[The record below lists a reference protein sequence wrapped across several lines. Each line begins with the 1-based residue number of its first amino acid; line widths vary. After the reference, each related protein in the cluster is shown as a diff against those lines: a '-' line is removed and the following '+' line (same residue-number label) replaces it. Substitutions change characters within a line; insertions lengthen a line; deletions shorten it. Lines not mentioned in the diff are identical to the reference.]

1 MDVLKQKNILLG
13 VTGSIAGY
21 KAADLTSKLVQ
32 AGALVDVVLT
42 KEATAFITPLSF
54 RSLTHRP
61 VAVDMFDPNSE
72 EALEHISLAQRADA
86 VLVAPATANTIA
98 KYAHG
103 LADDLL
109 SSIVLATTAP
119 LLVAPAMEHYMFKHP
134 ATQANLETLRERGVT
149 IIGPAAGRHASGEV
163 GWGRLVEVPEIMGY
177 LRAMLGRNGDL
188 AGRRIVISAGGT
200 QEPLDPVR
208 VLTNRSSGKQ
218 GYAIA
223 EAARDRGAQ
232 VILIT
237 APTALPDPVGI
248 EVVHCETALEMY
260 DAVQKASQNC
270 DAIIMAAAVADYR
283 PAEAFDQK
291 IKKEESPELT
301 LSLVKNPDIIGS
313 TNGPFIK
320 VAFAAESEDLIQ
332 HAKDKLVRKNVDLVI
347 ANDISATDA
356 GFAVDTNRVVILH
369 RDGHMED
376 LPLMLKSEVADE
388 VLDRIAALLG
398 KVG

>member
-1 MDVLKQKNILLG
+1 
-13 VTGSIAGY
+13 
-21 KAADLTSKLVQ
+21 
-32 AGALVDVVLT
+32 
-42 KEATAFITPLSF
+42 
-54 RSLTHRP
+54 
-61 VAVDMFDPNSE
+61 
-72 EALEHISLAQRADA
+72 
-86 VLVAPATANTIA
+86 
-98 KYAHG
+98 
-103 LADDLL
+103 
-109 SSIVLATTAP
+109 
-119 LLVAPAMEHYMFKHP
+119 
-134 ATQANLETLRERGVT
+134 
-149 IIGPAAGRHASGEV
+149 
-163 GWGRLVEVPEIMGY
+163 MGH
-177 LRAMLGRNGDL
+177 LRAMLGREGDL

-218 GYAIA
+218 GYAVA

-232 VILIT
+232 VTLIT
-237 APTALPDPVGI
+237 APTALPDPVLVD
-248 EVVHCETALEMY
+248 VVRCETALEMY
-260 DAVQKASQNC
+260 EAVQAATRNC

-283 PAEAFDQK
+283 PAEASDRK
-291 IKKEESPELT
+291 IKKEETPELE
-301 LSLVKNPDIIGS
+301 LSLVKNPDIIAS

-320 VAFAAESEDLIQ
+320 VAFAAESEDLIL

-388 VLDRIAALLG
+388 VLDRVVALLQ